1 VKCIK
6 LAICLLVVLF
16 SVCACSTQES
26 ILEEAES
33 TMPETTQT
41 ESMETIDS
49 MDVLKE
55 DLVKR
60 LALCITDNNAPD
72 GRTNVNKRF
81 DQYVQTGFLSVRM
94 GPTFETDA
102 SDRWFLTKKAKEKLK
117 AAEEHGLTIKLI
129 PQTVSS
135 NPSYLS
141 ADADTHMVNQDGV
154 PSNSN
159 CISYWYDGAEEH
171 IEKALRAQLLA
182 IQEIGCLDDV
192 GGIIVDAGA
201 AGEGIYPAGWTQGS
215 DKNAIWCYG
224 ENAQIDFAERMQK
237 KYGDIATANET
248 WGTEYESFDAVVVPK
263 PGEAKGKLWED
274 VLSWYIQVK
283 REFIEKQIVIFQKV
297 INELNCGHIKLIIYM
312 PGTWFTTSEW
322 EYCVA
327 EGTINDGLML
337 GADNTGM
344 VELAAKYGC
353 CLQYTGVETIEGVHF
368 VRQFMYDNG
377 YENIPVFGENAAHA
391 GLNAQVESI
400 FANIEQTNQIGI
412 DFTDCSFLFDGYGEA
427 NDTYKKMELCL
438 ENFKKYLETYDYS
451 VVPEIYHNVKQQ
463 GD

>member
-1 VKCIK
+1 MKCIK

-117 AAEEHGLTIKLI
+117 AAEEHGLTIKLV

-141 ADADTHMVNQDGV
+141 ADADTHMVIRMAFRLTVIASAIGMMEQRN
-154 PSNSN
+154 
-159 CISYWYDGAEEH
+159 I
-171 IEKALRAQLLA
+171 LR
-182 IQEIGCLDDV
+182 
-192 GGIIVDAGA
+192 
-201 AGEGIYPAGWTQGS
+201 
-215 DKNAIWCYG
+215 KH
-224 ENAQIDFAERMQK
+224 
-237 KYGDIATANET
+237 
-248 WGTEYESFDAVVVPK
+248 
-263 PGEAKGKLWED
+263 
-274 VLSWYIQVK
+274 
-283 REFIEKQIVIFQKV
+283 
-297 INELNCGHIKLIIYM
+297 CGHSSWLFRKL
-312 PGTWFTTSEW
+312 
-322 EYCVA
+322 VA
-327 EGTINDGLML
+327 WM
-337 GADNTGM
+337 M
-344 VELAAKYGC
+344 
-353 CLQYTGVETIEGVHF
+353 
-368 VRQFMYDNG
+368 
-377 YENIPVFGENAAHA
+377 
-391 GLNAQVESI
+391 
-400 FANIEQTNQIGI
+400 
-412 DFTDCSFLFDGYGEA
+412 
-427 NDTYKKMELCL
+427 
-438 ENFKKYLETYDYS
+438 
-451 VVPEIYHNVKQQ
+451 
-463 GD
+463 